1 MPLHA
6 LAFLAMPLYAKYADN
21 DIDND
26 IDNDK
31 EKDKDKEKEKE
42 KDKVNH
48 IHFDIDMECAKIS
61 HRWCKIFT
69 HNKKKKCKIKQGYI
83 NPCDSMLI

>member
-1 MPLHA
+1 MDT
-6 LAFLAMPLYAKYADN
+6 KYT
-21 DIDND
+21 
-26 IDNDK
+26 DNDK
-31 EKDKDKEKEKE
+31 DIDKDKEKENE
-42 KDKVNH
+42 NVNH
-48 IHFDIDMECAKIS
+48 IHFDIYIDMECAKIS